1 MLFEDNNGVI
11 AISKHRMVQ
20 GKTWKLNTSMQE
32 LVAEQVVVVERCD
45 TNLNLADIMTKALPV
60 NKHITMANYFFRGED
75 PVSGRSLVT
84 RNIIE
89 M

>member
-1 MLFEDNNGVI
+1 MV
-11 AISKHRMVQ
+11 SQRTKHVEV
-20 GKTWKLNTSMQE
+20 KYFYVQE

>member
-1 MLFEDNNGVI
+1 MCNRRSSESS
-11 AISKHRMVQ
+11 SKFRPATACFQTVV
-20 GKTWKLNTSMQE
+20 NFYVQE
-32 LVAEQVVVVERCD
+32 LVAEQVIVVERCD
-45 TNLNLADIMTKALPV
+45 TNFNLADIMTKALPV

>member
-1 MLFEDNNGVI
+1 MAKSRSSRRDVEVKYFYV
-11 AISKHRMVQ
+11 
-20 GKTWKLNTSMQE
+20 QE